1 MLARAVPFVASD
13 NHFQNWLRRLWDGPC
28 NQLDRPTSLTS
39 HVTRATVPAV
49 RAQSKSHK
57 ITADA
62 LERGM
67 ERFRIVLR
75 ARELKMSKVRE
86 SVASCA
92 LQQSGHFSVED
103 LVKALHV
110 EGVHEAHMATVYRA
124 MPLLVEAGL
133 VQATLISPGDS
144 QYYEVVFER
153 EHHDHLVC
161 SSCGR
166 VVEYRSEAL
175 LALQREIAARYEF
188 ELEERVSELHG
199 KCKDCRRAAG
209 RRVPRA

>member
-1 MLARAVPFVASD
+1 MHA
-13 NHFQNWLRRLWDGPC
+13 
-28 NQLDRPTSLTS
+28 LDWPTSLTS
-39 HVTRATVPAV
+39 NETRATVLAV
-49 RAQSKSHK
+49 RGQLKSHR
-57 ITADA
+57 ISADA
-62 LERGM
+62 LARGL

-92 LQQSGHFSVED
+92 LQQAGHFSVED
-103 LVKALHV
+103 LVKALHAQ
-110 EGVHEAHMATVYRA
+110 GVNEAHMATVYRA

-175 LALQREIAARYEF
+175 LALQREIAARYDF

-199 KCKDCRRAAG
+199 KCKACRRASG
-209 RRVPRA
+209 RRTPKA

>member
-1 MLARAVPFVASD
+1 MDARSGTPSGASGSAV
-13 NHFQNWLRRLWDGPC
+13 NK
-28 NQLDRPTSLTS
+28 LDRS
-39 HVTRATVPAV
+39 RGARDGIAV
-49 RAQSKSHK
+49 RAQAKSHR
-57 ITADA
+57 INADA
-62 LERGM
+62 LERGL
-67 ERFRIVLR
+67 ERFRSVLR

-86 SVASCA
+86 AVASCA
-92 LQQSGHFSVED
+92 LQQAGHFSVED
-103 LVKALHV
+103 LVRALHA
-110 EGVHEAHMATVYRA
+110 EGVHDAHMATVYRA

-161 SSCGR
+161 TSCGR

-199 KCKDCRRAAG
+199 KCKDCRRAAT
-209 RRVPRA
+209 RRK